1 MHSRWFTSS
10 KAREIRITYQLSNLS
25 TFQNV
30 ALEVSKFEP
39 PVLSEV
45 PSVSGLWLLLVQ
57 LLDPQ
62 NLGSI
67 IRSAAFFGAAGVLT
81 SIKGGCDF
89 TPTVSKAS
97 AGTMETFDSLYRVK
111 SVTKFLQVRKLF
123 PFQILFNCIFR
134 IQKSIVMR
142 GLLEQA

>member
-1 MHSRWFTSS
+1 MFICSDRFVF
-10 KAREIRITYQLSNLS
+10 KNI
-25 TFQNV
+25 

-45 PSVSGLWLLLVQ
+45 PKVAGLWLLLARLV
-57 LLDPQ
+57 DPQ

-81 SIKGGCDF
+81 GIKGGCDY

-97 AGTMETFDSLYRVK
+97 AGTMETFESLYRVK
-111 SVTKFLQVRKLF
+111 SVSSFLQVSTAHTLINDLHATNNHYH
-123 PFQILFNCIFR
+123 FQL
-134 IQKSIVMR
+134 
-142 GLLEQA
+142 